1 MTPDTAN
8 FSSTKPGQGSPAT
21 GFNSGLVACK
31 SLFGDDGHGS
41 CEFTGPLLADVCN
54 QGQLILDNVDID
66 INLWPSKDEFQL
78 ILDPRT
84 INCKLTIEEIYLNVC
99 KVQVN
104 KYCMSGHMAGLEIS
118 KGKYPLQ
125 KTVMLTKILPKGSFG
140 ETFEDI
146 FQGLVPS
153 KMVIGMVDAEA
164 YSGNFQK
171 NPLKYEPFDIE
182 SLGFYVNGEP
192 TPKCP
197 YWFNI
202 NNNQFLEGL
211 QSLYKV
217 TGKSWEDTDI
227 GITRQMWKEGLAL
240 IAFDVDPT
248 TATDFCYLGIPK

>member
-1 MTPDTAN
+1 
-8 FSSTKPGQGSPAT
+8 
-21 GFNSGLVACK
+21 
-31 SLFGDDGHGS
+31 
-41 CEFTGPLLADVCN
+41 
-54 QGQLILDNVDID
+54 
-66 INLWPSKDEFQL
+66 
-78 ILDPRT
+78 
-84 INCKLTIEEIYLNVC
+84 
-99 KVQVN
+99 
-104 KYCMSGHMAGLEIS
+104 MSGHMAGLEIS

-171 NPLKYEPFDIE
+171 NPLKFEPFDIE

-197 YWFNI
+197 YQFNI

-248 TATDFCYLGIPK
+248 TATDFRYLGIPKLGHTHINLKLKTATPAPVAVIIYAAFPRRVEIDDQCNVSVLGPKELLNELLQKTHSTPA